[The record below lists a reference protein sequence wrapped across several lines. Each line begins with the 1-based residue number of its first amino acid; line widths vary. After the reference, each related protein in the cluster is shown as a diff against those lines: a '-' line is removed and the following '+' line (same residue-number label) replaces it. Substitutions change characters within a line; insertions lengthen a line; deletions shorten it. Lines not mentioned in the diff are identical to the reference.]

1 MSRWVF
7 ECLSISFDSC
17 MTLAS
22 QEAMKSQYEVC
33 ANRLFCPFLLQVI
46 FKVYEEKEQSW
57 QKEYMRLRTQFENS
71 LQVYQKKALQ
81 AEERLL
87 QQAQQVRA

>member
-1 MSRWVF
+1 
-7 ECLSISFDSC
+7 
-17 MTLAS
+17 
-22 QEAMKSQYEVC
+22 MKSRYEVR
-33 ANRLFCPFLLQVI
+33 ANRLFCPFFLQVI

-57 QKEYMRLRTQFENS
+57 QKEYMRLRTQFESS